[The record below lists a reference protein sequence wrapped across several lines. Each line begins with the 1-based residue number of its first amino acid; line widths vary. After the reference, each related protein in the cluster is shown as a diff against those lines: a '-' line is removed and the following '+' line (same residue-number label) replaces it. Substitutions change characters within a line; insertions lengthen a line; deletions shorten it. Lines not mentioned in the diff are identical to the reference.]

1 MAINTNSTSFEN
13 LDWSK
18 FDFSR
23 WNLDGLPLDGF
34 SSTAATLL
42 QQVISAP
49 AWPKA
54 FASSLPML
62 KAAVVQQLTQQ
73 EQSLKDRSAALD
85 TELADRLTQT
95 QNQITSIQES
105 LRSASA
111 PSALAADPSKFQLVV
126 KAVDQQSQMPLP
138 GLTVQ
143 LTDARSPETILVN
156 GLTDLDGNSVLS
168 LAKDQ
173 TDKLTGKNADLT
185 LTILSP
191 SGTTLQTIEKGVCSH
206 PNQVETRVAS
216 IAASADTA
224 ASLDVANRV
233 NTERSALLASL
244 TAKAGQL
251 KALYASR
258 TQDIQTQLSQIQ
270 TAITAIQAEINSST
284 NQPG

>member
-1 MAINTNSTSFEN
+1 MATNTNSTSFEN

-23 WNLDGLPLDGF
+23 WNLEGLPLDGI
-34 SSTAATLL
+34 SSTAANLL

-49 AWPKA
+49 QWPKG

-62 KAAVVQQLTQQ
+62 KAAVVQQLTLQ
-73 EQSLKDRSAALD
+73 EQSLKNRSAALD
-85 TELADRLTQT
+85 TELADRLAQT

-105 LRSASA
+105 IRSASVPA
-111 PSALAADPSKFQLVV
+111 ALDADPNKFQLVV
-126 KAVDQQSQMPLP
+126 KAVDQPSQMPLP
-138 GLTVQ
+138 GLSVQ

-156 GLTDLDGNSVLS
+156 GLTDLDGNAVLT

-191 SGTTLQTIEKGVCSH
+191 SGKPLQTIEKGVCSH

-216 IAASADTA
+216 IATSADTA
-224 ASLDVANRV
+224 PSLDVANRV
-233 NTERSALLASL
+233 NTERTAMLASL

-258 TQDIQTQLSQIQ
+258 IQDIQTQLSQIQ
-270 TAITAIQAEINSST
+270 ATIAAIQAELNSPS